1 VSAHQLDELPEW
13 EDGTV
18 AVLSTGGGRPHA
30 IPVSTGVRAGPDRV
44 LIALALRR
52 ESLARLRE
60 EPRCALT
67 IMAAG
72 NVALTA
78 HATATIVEE
87 PMAVSDKVA
96 AVRLD
101 VEEIQ
106 DHSQPRFEI
115 QAPVQWRWC
124 ELEARERDGQIRA
137 ALAELAEAQA

>member
-1 VSAHQLDELPEW
+1 MSLDELPEW
-13 EDGTV
+13 DDGTV

-30 IPVSTGVRAGPDRV
+30 IPVSTGVRAGPRRV

-67 IMAAG
+67 IMGAG

-78 HATATIVEE
+78 HATATIVQD
-87 PMAVSDKVA
+87 PMEASDKVA

-106 DHSQPRFEI
+106 DHTQPRFEI
-115 QAPVQWRWC
+115 EASVRWRWR
-124 ELEARERDGQIRA
+124 ELEARERDGAIRA
-137 ALAELAEAQA
+137 ALRALAEEQE